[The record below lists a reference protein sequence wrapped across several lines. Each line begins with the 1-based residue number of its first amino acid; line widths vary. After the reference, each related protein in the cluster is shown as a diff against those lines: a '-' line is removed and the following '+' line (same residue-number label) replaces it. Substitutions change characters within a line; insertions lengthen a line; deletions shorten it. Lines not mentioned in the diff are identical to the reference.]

1 MALVVLNA
9 HGFVKCLL
17 LHPLYCSSNRNAQ
30 FATGTQMAHGSD
42 RPNQLARARN
52 AEPHAYPHTAEPH
65 TGVMS
70 LPGATALRT
79 PPRPYTEPWGGPI
92 TAIVGWTIDRSWPD
106 SNSPTHMAVLFYFM
120 FAYFL
125 DAFRPAYVSTGHPR
139 YRKDRRSIGI

>member
-52 AEPHAYPHTAEPH
+52 AEMHAYPHTAEPH
-65 TGVMS
+65 TGVMPQ
-70 LPGATALRT
+70 PGATALRT
-79 PPRPYTEPWGGPI
+79 PPPYTEPRGGPI
-92 TAIVGWTIDRSWPD
+92 TASWLDNRPQLARLQLTYAH
-106 SNSPTHMAVLFYFM
+106 SRVVLFHVCIFP
-120 FAYFL
+120 
-125 DAFRPAYVSTGHPR
+125 RRVSAC
-139 YRKDRRSIGI
+139 IC